1 MLQFLRGT
9 DLCFIT
15 PELSVGI
22 SGDMCSASGDMCSAS
37 GDMCSASGDMCSASG
52 VETCAVLVEPST
64 CTRDK
69 LDSLSLGELKVVLF
83 LEVTVYYQL
92 HVA

>member
-1 MLQFLRGT
+1 
-9 DLCFIT
+9 
-15 PELSVGI
+15 
-22 SGDMCSASGDMCSAS
+22 MCSASGA
-37 GDMCSASGDMCSASG
+37 
-52 VETCAVLVEPST
+52 ETCAVLVEPST